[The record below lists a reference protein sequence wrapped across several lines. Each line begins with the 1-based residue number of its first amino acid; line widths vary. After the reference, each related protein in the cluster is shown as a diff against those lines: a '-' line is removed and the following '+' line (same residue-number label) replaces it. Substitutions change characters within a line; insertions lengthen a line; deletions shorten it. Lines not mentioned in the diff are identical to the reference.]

1 MDVRV
6 LRSDDPRVDTLMSE
20 GWRVMARSWGAELD
34 AGGADADRLV
44 DRLRELVARAHN
56 HAELREL
63 GSGDVSAV
71 LALDSATVD
80 DYPGGPATGHAAL
93 TQQSAATSDTR
104 RAFGAFTAENDLAA
118 VTYVDIDLPSAETD
132 FTVVRRDCRGRGLGT
147 AVKASSVLALLASG
161 VTRFRTGGSSENVA
175 SMAANASVG
184 YRIDEEW
191 LTLRHP

>member
-1 MDVRV
+1 M
-6 LRSDDPRVDTLMSE
+6 LRSDDPRVGTLMNE
-20 GWRVMARSWGAELD
+20 GWRLTARSWGAELD
-34 AGGADADRLV
+34 AGGADTDRLAN
-44 DRLRELVARAHN
+44 RLRELVARARH
-56 HAELREL
+56 HGQLREL
-63 GSGDVSAV
+63 GNSDVTAV
-71 LALDSATVD
+71 LALDAATID

-93 TQQSAATSDTR
+93 TQQTAATSETR
-104 RAFGAFTAENDLAA
+104 RAFGALTAENDLAA

-132 FTVVRRDCRGRGLGT
+132 FTVVRRDWRGRGLGT

>member
-1 MDVRV
+1 MDIRV
-6 LRSDDPRVDTLMSE
+6 LRSDDPQAGTLMNE

-34 AGGADADRLV
+34 AGEADTDRLV
-44 DRLRELVARAHN
+44 IRLMELVVRARRY
-56 HAELREL
+56 AELREL
-63 GSGDVSAV
+63 GIGDVSAV
-71 LALDSATVD
+71 LALDSATID
-80 DYPGGPATGHAAL
+80 DYPGGPATEHAAL
-93 TQQSAATSDTR
+93 TQQTAAISGTR

-118 VTYVDIDLPSAETD
+118 VTYVDVDLPSAETD
-132 FTVVRRDCRGRGLGT
+132 FTVVRRDWRRRGLGT

-175 SMAANASVG
+175 SVAANTSVG